1 MSRLH
6 LHIAVDDIQK
16 NIEFYSALFGASPTK
31 IEIDYAKWQLDDP
44 KVNFAI
50 SNRSK
55 STGVDHVGIQTES
68 NEELEAIEQRLTDA
82 DIKGVQQEA
91 STCCYSESEKYWA
104 MDPQGIPWETF
115 HTLNSAQVFK
125 LDDDNASDDSNNS
138 CCAPSIPSSCC

>member
-6 LHIAVDDIQK
+6 LHISVDDIKK
-16 NIEFYSALFGASPTK
+16 NIEFYSALFGSKPTK
-31 IEIDYAKWQLDDP
+31 IEADYAKWQLEDP

-50 SNRSK
+50 SNRS
-55 STGVDHVGIQTES
+55 STTGVDHVGIQTES
-68 NEELEAIEQRLTDA
+68 TEELEQIEQRLTDA
-82 DIKGVQQEA
+82 GIKGVQQEA

-115 HTLNSAQVFK
+115 HTLKSAQVFK
-125 LDDDNASDDSNNS
+125 LDNDASHDSNNS